1 MTEAYSKA
9 LQTIIDEFK
18 TLSPETTNALIFKNN
33 GQTIANTK
41 ATNKGQTK
49 KLILNFGSIAQHA
62 ETIGG
67 IENLTIQA
75 ADSQLNITAM
85 NNFYLATVSS
95 RAANQK
101 IVKSLTHVLV
111 PTVVRL
117 IDQIAYLPTENQL
130 PQTVQFEETSS
141 EEPVLP
147 VKEEPNIAPIPE
159 TQPPFEPPPPQ
170 TPTNQFM
177 VEKIGGIFV
186 PADTVRIDAEVIAK
200 WSDLYDGK
208 QITMVHI
215 ETLDGKKT
223 ICKFK
228 AIKEAKTS
236 AKGIIQI
243 PEKILQTLQTEKG
256 KLVMVKP
263 VIK

>member
-1 MTEAYSKA
+1 MTEAYPNI

-33 GQTIANTK
+33 GQTIANTE
-41 ATNKGQTK
+41 ATTKNQTK
-49 KLILNFGSIAQHA
+49 KLITNFNSIAQHA
-62 ETIGG
+62 EIIGG

-95 RAANQK
+95 RAANQE

-117 IDQIAYLPTENQL
+117 LDQLNRQPSENQP
-130 PQTVQFEETSS
+130 PQALQLEEKPAV
-141 EEPVLP
+141 E
-147 VKEEPNIAPIPE
+147 PIPE
-159 TQPPFEPPPPQ
+159 TQPPSEQILPK
-170 TPTNQFM
+170 TPINQFM
-177 VEKIGGIFV
+177 VEKIGGLLV
-186 PADTVRIDAEVIAK
+186 PSDTVRIDGDVIAK
-200 WSDLYDGK
+200 WSDLYNGK
-208 QITMVHI
+208 QITMVNI
-215 ETLDGKKT
+215 EALDGKKT
-223 ICKFK
+223 TCKFK
-228 AIKEAKTS
+228 AIKDAKYN
-236 AKGIIQI
+236 AKGVIQI